1 MMKPDQRSIGRLLLG
16 LLLISS
22 VFAVAAS
29 GHAQEAASFYKGK
42 TITFL
47 VTTSPG
53 GGFDMY
59 ARMIAPFLE
68 KETGA
73 NVAVQNM
80 IGGEGYIALR
90 YLYNGKPDG
99 FYILMTGG
107 SKVTLNQLF
116 GDPRA
121 KGMDIKR
128 FVWLARVVHEPCV
141 LMLSTKFPYRS
152 LNDLKAAKHTITS
165 GTASS
170 LSNQHLAL
178 AILAEAIGL
187 DAKIIVGF
195 SGSSEQSLAAMRGE
209 LSAFMISAGS
219 AVAFMKQP
227 ELFPLVTASLSRA
240 KLLPTISAI
249 NELVTLN
256 PKQVK
261 WFQLLDKLLSIE
273 RPIFS
278 APGIPA
284 DRAKFLRSALGRV
297 FNNKEFLAVAVR
309 NQRLIDYLP
318 GEEVQKIM
326 NELLSMPGSEAKEL
340 ENVLD
345 RHMMKSLTK

>member
-1 MMKPDQRSIGRLLLG
+1 MLLG
-16 LLLISS
+16 ILVIAF
-22 VFAVAAS
+22 VCAVPMS
-29 GHAQEAASFYKGK
+29 GQAQNPASFYKGK
-42 TITFL
+42 TLTFL
-47 VTTSPG
+47 VTVGPG

-73 NVAVQNM
+73 NVIVHNM
-80 IGGEGYIALR
+80 VGGEGYIALR
-90 YLYNGKPDG
+90 HLYNAKPDG
-99 FYILMTGG
+99 LNIILTGG

-141 LMLSTKFPYRS
+141 LMLSTKFPYRTI
-152 LNDLKAAKHTITS
+152 NDLKGAKHTITS

-187 DAKIIVGF
+187 DAKIVVGF
-195 SGSSEQSLAAMRGE
+195 SGSAEQSMAAMRGE

-219 AVAFMKQP
+219 AAEFVKQP

-240 KLLPTISAI
+240 KLFPNLPAI
-249 NELVTLN
+249 NELVNLT
-256 PKQVK
+256 PAQVK
-261 WFQLLDKLLSIE
+261 WFQKLDKLLSIE

-278 APGIPA
+278 TPGVPA
-284 DRAKFLRSALGRV
+284 DRVKFLRAALGRV
-297 FNNKEFLAVAVR
+297 MTNKEFLEVANR
-309 NQRLIDYLP
+309 NKRLIDYLP
-318 GEEVQKIM
+318 GEEVEKMM
-326 NELLSMPGSEAKEL
+326 NELLTMPANEVKEL
-340 ENVLD
+340 KDVLD
-345 RHMMKSLTK
+345 RHMMKSLMK